1 MSDQVPLARR
11 GNGATPP
18 TTDEGDYYGV
28 PPEAVGRD
36 FPYPTTLNHSGDA
49 FTANSLGSH
58 NHFTIDI
65 AMTLG
70 QMNLPNTILINNM
83 TTGNLEPIDVDR
95 GLSVQVNPNTPSLV
109 VLYIIRAY

>member
-1 MSDQVPLARR
+1 
-11 GNGATPP
+11 
-18 TTDEGDYYGV
+18 
-28 PPEAVGRD
+28 
-36 FPYPTTLNHSGDA
+36 
-49 FTANSLGSH
+49 
-58 NHFTIDI
+58 
-65 AMTLG
+65 MTLG